1 MADCCGCS
9 ELHGC
14 RDCDRRSCGPP
25 SKCAA
30 DESGEHV
37 AAAGGRQ
44 LRTEQRCGK
53 EVCAVRDE
61 SARSF
66 EQHDALRSVGERT
79 CRSEPITDEVEL
91 QSVPRAEAS
100 GRLGSPRL
108 TLVSPELIID
118 DDTFLDVES
127 RDAIHFDE
135 PVLVE
140 DDALAADDVAA
151 EEDVDAF
158 AEDQADA
165 FAEDQ

>member
-1 MADCCGCS
+1 MS
-9 ELHGC
+9 
-14 RDCDRRSCGPP
+14 SI
-25 SKCAA
+25 
-30 DESGEHV
+30 
-37 AAAGGRQ
+37 
-44 LRTEQRCGK
+44 
-53 EVCAVRDE
+53 
-61 SARSF
+61 SATPMPCVVTDGVPTRMP
-66 EQHDALRSVGERT
+66 DATVT
-79 CRSEPITDEVEL
+79 
-91 QSVPRAEAS
+91 
-100 GRLGSPRL
+100 
-108 TLVSPELIID
+108 ELIID